1 MRGKNARKDKIN
13 MVRPDYYDKFKCI
26 SSECKHNC
34 CKGGWEIEIDD
45 ESFERFSKVPGDF
58 GKRIKDAIN
67 DDHIFIHKNGHCP
80 LLAEDGRCEM
90 VLNGID
96 LCVICDEYP
105 RFTEYFDDYAERGIS
120 LSCEAAADIIL
131 DNKNKFK
138 LIYENDGECSEPIFK
153 YLFSVREKIFKILTD
168 RSKNIFSRMRIA
180 LDYGRYAQERIN
192 ENEYGEFI
200 YEPKDM
206 FSHHIPLTDFA
217 DLLKDLP
224 SLNSEWKDMLNRITD
239 DKENKTSHTSDEIV
253 AEQLAVYFVYRYFLK
268 AAFDYDA
275 FSKLRFAF
283 LSVMTI
289 IALENSIGNIKECA
303 RLYSIE
309 IEHSEENIESIYDE
323 FLFGD
328 EYSFENTVNM
338 IS

>member
-1 MRGKNARKDKIN
+1 
-13 MVRPDYYDKFKCI
+13 
-26 SSECKHNC
+26 
-34 CKGGWEIEIDD
+34 
-45 ESFERFSKVPGDF
+45 
-58 GKRIKDAIN
+58 
-67 DDHIFIHKNGHCP
+67 
-80 LLAEDGRCEM
+80 
-90 VLNGID
+90 
-96 LCVICDEYP
+96 
-105 RFTEYFDDYAERGIS
+105 
-120 LSCEAAADIIL
+120 
-131 DNKNKFK
+131 
-138 LIYENDGECSEPIFK
+138 
-153 YLFSVREKIFKILTD
+153 
-168 RSKNIFSRMRIA
+168 
-180 LDYGRYAQERIN
+180 
-192 ENEYGEFI
+192 
-200 YEPKDM
+200 M